1 MKTNASNFSNS
12 NKKIEEPL
20 FTYYSELGTVSKG
33 TLHDEPDGFYV
44 CSLPTQDLLYDSFDS
59 IQEQIR
65 SRLVDLD
72 NLIIGRLF
80 GSQSAYHSII
90 PFCPIAISEGGFS
103 PEMTFDRDS
112 FANYVKCFSFE
123 EGRRLIYLDNL
134 RYLTESFGKTYDQAV
149 SSLRMAFR
157 TLGEIEPIGDIS
169 NGLLKVSSPK
179 SHSMMREVESFI
191 IRLYSSLDILS
202 RLLFELDRIPNRFE
216 SFKKIQSDKS
226 ALYSA
231 FRSKGPHSGDE
242 GHICNNFPEALYLE
256 DLRNEIVHNRAFENS
271 ATCYISLENG
281 IAKERFFFLPD
292 SDENGRLTRWNGR
305 CRFYSQENK
314 GAKHLSLLYREIS
327 IRISN
332 SLDYA
337 IDDLSKEI
345 REMRASGEL
354 KEMDPAAI
362 EEVVESFRAA
372 AMPTTSE
379 IRGTATL
386 DPSEE
391 AHLDTF

>member
-1 MKTNASNFSNS
+1 MGMKVSDSSNEVDRSL
-12 NKKIEEPL
+12 I
-20 FTYYSELGTVSKG
+20 TYYSELGTVSKG

-44 CSLPTQDLLYDSFDS
+44 YSLPPQDLLYDSFDD
-59 IQEQIR
+59 IQRQIH
-65 SRLVDLD
+65 SRLTDLD
-72 NLIIGRLF
+72 NLIIERLF
-80 GSQSAYHSII
+80 GSKSAYYSII
-90 PFCPIAISEGGFS
+90 QFCPIAISEGGFS
-103 PEMTFDRDS
+103 PEMPFDRNS
-112 FANYVKCFSFE
+112 FADYVKRFSFE
-123 EGRRLIYLDNL
+123 EARRFIYLDDL
-134 RYLTESFGKTYDQAV
+134 RYLTESFGETYNQAV
-149 SSLRMAFR
+149 SSLRMVFR
-157 TLGEIEPIGDIS
+157 ELGEIEPIGDIS
-169 NGLLKVSSPK
+169 NGLFKVSSPK

-202 RLLFELDRIPNRFE
+202 RLLFELDRIPDRFE
-216 SFKKIQSDKS
+216 SFKKIRSDKS

-242 GHICNNFPEALYLE
+242 GHICNDFPEALYLE

-281 IAKERFFFLPD
+281 IVKERFFFLPD

-314 GAKHLSLLYREIS
+314 GTERLSSLYREIS

-345 REMRASGEL
+345 MKMRASGEL
-354 KEMDPAAI
+354 REMDPDAI
-362 EEVVESFRAA
+362 KEAIRSFRAA
-372 AMPTTSE
+372 AMPATSK
-379 IRGTATL
+379 IKGTATL

-391 AHLDTF
+391 VHLDTF

>member
-1 MKTNASNFSNS
+1 MKTNASNSPNS
-12 NKKIEEPL
+12 NKKIEKLL

-33 TLHDEPDGFYV
+33 TLYDKPDGFYV
-44 CSLPTQDLLYDSFDS
+44 YSLPSQDLLYDSFDS
-59 IQEQIR
+59 IQGQIH
-65 SRLVDLD
+65 SRLIDLD
-72 NLIIGRLF
+72 NLIIERLF
-80 GSQSAYHSII
+80 GNQSAYYSII
-90 PFCPIAISEGGFS
+90 CFCPTAISEGGFG
-103 PEMTFDRDS
+103 PEMTFDRNS
-112 FANYVKCFSFE
+112 FANYVKRFSFE
-123 EGRRLIYLDNL
+123 EARRLIYLDDL
-134 RYLTESFGKTYDQAV
+134 RYLTESFGETYNQAV

-157 TLGEIEPIGDIS
+157 ALGEIEPIGDIS
-169 NGLLKVSSPK
+169 NGLFNVSSPK

-216 SFKKIQSDKS
+216 SFKKIRSDKS

-242 GHICNNFPEALYLE
+242 GHICNDFPEALYLE
-256 DLRNEIVHNRAFENS
+256 DLRNEIIHNRAFESS
-271 ATCYISLENG
+271 ATCFISLENG
-281 IAKERFFFLPD
+281 IVKERFFFLPD

-314 GAKHLSLLYREIS
+314 GTERLSSLYREIS
-327 IRISN
+327 IRISD

-345 REMRASGEL
+345 RDMRDSGEL
-354 KEMDPAAI
+354 KEMNQNAI
-362 EEVVESFRAA
+362 EEVIGSLHAA
-372 AMPTTSE
+372 AIPTTSE
-379 IRGTATL
+379 IESPAAL

-391 AHLDTF
+391 VRLDAF